1 MDCSCGNRNNYATRR
16 MNNENNCGCS
26 MDRGNSWNRSMDRSN
41 SYSRSTDRGN
51 SCGCS
56 MDKDNMSG
64 RSMDDNGC
72 GCRMMNNTDMDM
84 VVGMAYVPLQK
95 WKKLFDPDKGWNEG
109 TIFPE
114 LRYPFYGCI
123 PNGYAGGDKWKGGR
137 CV

>member
-1 MDCSCGNRNNYATRR
+1 MDCSCGNRNNYAMRR

-26 MDRGNSWNRSMDRSN
+26 MDRANNYGCSMDRGSN
-41 SYSRSTDRGN
+41 
-51 SCGCS
+51 CGCS
-56 MDKDNMSG
+56 MDKDNMRG
-64 RSMDDNGC
+64 RSMNDDGC
-72 GCRMMNNTDMDM
+72 GCSMMNSMNREM

-114 LRYPFYGCI
+114 LLYPFYGCI
-123 PNGYAGGDKWKGGR
+123 PNGYAGGEKWKGGR